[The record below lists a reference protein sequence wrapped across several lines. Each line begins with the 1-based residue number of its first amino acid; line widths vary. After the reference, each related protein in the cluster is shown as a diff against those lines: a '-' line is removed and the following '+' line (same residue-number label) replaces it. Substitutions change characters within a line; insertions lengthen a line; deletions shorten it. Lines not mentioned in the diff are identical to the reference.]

1 MINFDDITKENIKEH
16 NPNWLQI
23 PDPACRMLII
33 GSSRSGRTNSLFNLI
48 GRQPDVDKTYWYVKD
63 SFNAKYMLSINKR
76 QAESII
82 RILKLLLNTLIIRMI

>member
-16 NPNWLQI
+16 NPDWLQI
-23 PDPACRMLII
+23 PDPAYRMLII
-33 GSSRSGRTNSLFNLI
+33 GSSRLGRTNSLFNLI
-48 GRQPDVDKTYWYVKD
+48 GRQPDVRKTYWYVKD

-82 RILKLLLNTLIIRMI
+82 RILKLLLNTLIIGMI

>member
-16 NPNWLQI
+16 NPDWLQI
-23 PDPACRMLII
+23 PDPAYRMLII
-33 GSSRSGRTNSLFNLI
+33 GSSRLGRTNSLFNLI

-82 RILKLLLNTLIIRMI
+82 RILKLLLNTLIIGMI

>member
-16 NPNWLQI
+16 NPDWLQI
-23 PDPACRMLII
+23 PDPAYRMLII
-33 GSSRSGRTNSLFNLI
+33 GSSRLGRTNSLFNLI

>member
-16 NPNWLQI
+16 NPDWLQI
-23 PDPACRMLII
+23 PDPAYRMLII
-33 GSSRSGRTNSLFNLI
+33 GSSRLGRTNSLFNLI
-48 GRQPDVDKTYWYVKD
+48 GRQPDVDKTYWYFKD